1 MSTMLGHTPRT
12 RNSVSGITSAGAPL
26 RIGAVA
32 LTVRDLEKMARFY
45 RRVIGLNSI
54 EREAGIERLGVGET
68 ILLELRHDPSAP
80 LADRRAAGLFHIAFL
95 LPSRA
100 DLGQWLR
107 QTAEQRIGLQGAS
120 DHGVSEAI
128 YLGDP
133 EGNGIEMYTDRPSA
147 DWTWNNGAIAMKTDH
162 LDIDDL
168 LLSATPARWER
179 LPQGSIVGHVHL
191 QVGAI
196 APAETFFGAVLG
208 FDTTARVPGGS
219 FFGSGRYHHHLA
231 ANTWN
236 SLNAPVRTAPTT
248 GLANVE
254 IIAADPARL
263 AAIATRAER
272 GGLVVEGQPSRFSL
286 RDPWGTSLTFFDA
299 EASDTA

>member
-1 MSTMLGHTPRT
+1 VSSTPTHTRT
-12 RNSVSGITSAGAPL
+12 PNSVSGITSAGAPL
-26 RIGAVA
+26 RIGTVA
-32 LTVRDLEKMARFY
+32 LTVRDLQGMSHFY
-45 RRVIGLNSI
+45 QKVIGLASI
-54 EREAGIERLGVGET
+54 ERGAGIERLGVGET
-68 ILLELRHDPSAP
+68 ILLELRHDPAAP
-80 LADRRAAGLFHIAFL
+80 LADRRAAGLFHLALL

-107 QTAEQRIGLQGAS
+107 QAAEKRIGLQGAS

-133 EGNGIEMYTDRPSA
+133 EGNGIEIYTDRPSA

-162 LDIDDL
+162 LDIDNL

-179 LPQGSIVGHVHL
+179 LPEGSIVGHVHL

-196 APAETFFGAVLG
+196 APAEAFFGNVLG

-219 FFGSGRYHHHLA
+219 FFGSGGYHHHLA

-236 SLNAPVRTAPTT
+236 SRGAPVRTGPTT
-248 GLANVE
+248 GLAYVE
-254 IIAADPARL
+254 IIAADPAHL

-272 GGLVVEGQPSRFSL
+272 AALVVEGQPSRFSL
-286 RDPWGTSLTFFDA
+286 SDPWGTSLTFLNA
-299 EASDTA
+299 EV

>member
-1 MSTMLGHTPRT
+1 MSTMLSHTPRT
-12 RNSVSGITSAGAPL
+12 RNSVPGITSAGAPL

-32 LTVRDLEKMARFY
+32 LNVRDLEEMSRFY
-45 RRVIGLNSI
+45 RQVIGLTSI

-168 LLSATPARWER
+168 LLSATQARWER
-179 LPQGSIVGHVHL
+179 LPEGSIVGHVHL

-236 SLNAPVRTAPTT
+236 SRNAPVRNAPTT

-286 RDPWGTSLTFFDA
+286 RDPWGTSLTFLDA

>member
-1 MSTMLGHTPRT
+1 
-12 RNSVSGITSAGAPL
+12 
-26 RIGAVA
+26 
-32 LTVRDLEKMARFY
+32 
-45 RRVIGLNSI
+45 
-54 EREAGIERLGVGET
+54 
-68 ILLELRHDPSAP
+68 
-80 LADRRAAGLFHIAFL
+80 
-95 LPSRA
+95 
-100 DLGQWLR
+100 
-107 QTAEQRIGLQGAS
+107 
-120 DHGVSEAI
+120 
-128 YLGDP
+128 
-133 EGNGIEMYTDRPSA
+133 MYTDRPSA

-168 LLSATPARWER
+168 LLSATQARWER
-179 LPQGSIVGHVHL
+179 LPEGSIVGHVHL

-236 SLNAPVRTAPTT
+236 SRNAPVRTAPTT

-286 RDPWGTSLTFFDA
+286 RDPWGTSLTFLDA

>member
-1 MSTMLGHTPRT
+1 MSTMLSQTPRA
-12 RNSVSGITSAGAPL
+12 RNTVAGITSAGAPL

-32 LTVRDLEKMARFY
+32 LTVRDLEEMRRFY
-45 RRVIGLNSI
+45 RQVIGLTSI

-179 LPQGSIVGHVHL
+179 LPEGSIVGHVHL

-236 SLNAPVRTAPTT
+236 SRNAPVRTAPTT

-286 RDPWGTSLTFFDA
+286 RDPWGTSLTFLDA

>member
-1 MSTMLGHTPRT
+1 MVSHTLST

-32 LTVRDLEKMARFY
+32 LTVRDLEKMSRFY
-45 RRVIGLNSI
+45 RQVIGLTSI
-54 EREAGIERLGVGET
+54 EREAGIERLGAGET

-80 LADRRAAGLFHIAFL
+80 LADRRATGLFHIAFL

-107 QTAEQRIGLQGAS
+107 QLAEQRIGLQGAS

-133 EGNGIEMYTDRPSA
+133 EGNGIEMYADRPSA

-179 LPQGSIVGHVHL
+179 LPEGSIVGHVHL

-236 SLNAPVRTAPTT
+236 SRNAPVRTAPTT

-286 RDPWGTSLTFFDA
+286 RDPWGTSLTFLDA

>member
-1 MSTMLGHTPRT
+1 MSSTLTDT
-12 RNSVSGITSAGAPL
+12 RMPNSVSGITSAGAPL
-26 RIGAVA
+26 RIGTVA
-32 LTVRDLEKMARFY
+32 LTVRDLQKMSRFY
-45 RRVIGLNSI
+45 QQVIGLTSI
-54 EREAGIERLGVGET
+54 ERGAGIERLGVGET
-68 ILLELRHDPSAP
+68 ILLELRHDPAAP
-80 LADRRAAGLFHIAFL
+80 LADRRAAGLFHLALL

-107 QTAEQRIGLQGAS
+107 QAAEKRIGLQGAS

-133 EGNGIEMYTDRPSA
+133 EGNGIEIYTDRPSA

-179 LPQGSIVGHVHL
+179 IPEGSVVGHVHL

-196 APAETFFGAVLG
+196 APAEAFFGDVLG
-208 FDTTARVPGGS
+208 FDTMARVPGGS
-219 FFGSGRYHHHLA
+219 FFGSGGYHHHLA

-236 SLNAPVRTAPTT
+236 SRGAPVRTGPTT
-248 GLANVE
+248 GLANVK
-254 IIAADPARL
+254 IVAADPAHL
-263 AAIATRAER
+263 DAIATRAER
-272 GGLVVEGQPSRFSL
+272 AALVVEGQPSRFSL
-286 RDPWGTSLTFFDA
+286 SDPWGTLLTFLNA
-299 EASDTA
+299 EV

>member
-1 MSTMLGHTPRT
+1 MSTMLSHTPRT
-12 RNSVSGITSAGAPL
+12 RNSVPGITSAGAPL

-32 LTVRDLEKMARFY
+32 LTVRDLEEMSRFY
-45 RRVIGLNSI
+45 RQVIGLTSI

-107 QTAEQRIGLQGAS
+107 QTAEQRIALQGAS

-179 LPQGSIVGHVHL
+179 LPEGSIVGHVHL

-236 SLNAPVRTAPTT
+236 SSNAPVRTAPTT

-263 AAIATRAER
+263 AAIATKAER
-272 GGLVVEGQPSRFSL
+272 AGLVVEGQRSRFSL
-286 RDPWGTSLTFFDA
+286 RDPWGTPLTFINA
-299 EASDTA
+299 EI

>member
-1 MSTMLGHTPRT
+1 MSTMLSHTPRM
-12 RNSVSGITSAGAPL
+12 RNSVPGITSAGAPL

-32 LTVRDLEKMARFY
+32 LTVRDLEEMSRFY
-45 RRVIGLNSI
+45 RQVIGLTSI

-107 QTAEQRIGLQGAS
+107 QTAEQRVGLQGAS

-179 LPQGSIVGHVHL
+179 LPEGSIVGHVHL

-236 SLNAPVRTAPTT
+236 SRNAPVRTAPTT